1 MIYRHIYLKNIDTN
15 IVNLIIPNQCKKIDK
30 QEKLGSEIV
39 KAQRLHAITEQ
50 KQPDKRAS
58 QQDTWIRAK
67 ERGDECDIAH
77 RLYSTRSSTSWDQP
91 DAFQTGRSDAEADDG
106 DDDDGGWCCC
116 DDGGDDRR
124 FVVDGTASR
133 SCDES
138 GWARRKKPEAASTP
152 SLLVA
157 GSASHATQ
165 AKQKMSGSLGDG
177 SVVFTLQSV
186 PRKRKRTTTWS
197 FRPLP

>member
-1 MIYRHIYLKNIDTN
+1 M
-15 IVNLIIPNQCKKIDK
+15 
-30 QEKLGSEIV
+30 
-39 KAQRLHAITEQ
+39 
-50 KQPDKRAS
+50 
-58 QQDTWIRAK
+58 
-67 ERGDECDIAH
+67 
-77 RLYSTRSSTSWDQP
+77 RSSTSWDQP
-91 DAFQTGRSDAEADDG
+91 DAYLAGRSGAEAGGGDDG
-106 DDDDGGWCCC
+106 DDDGCWCCC
-116 DDGGDDRR
+116 CDGDDDDRR

-177 SVVFTLQSV
+177 SVVFTLQGV
-186 PRKRKRTTTWS
+186 PRRRT
-197 FRPLP
+197 